1 MTMTGTTWYG
11 SDLRHFPGTAAS
23 AVAIVASGASAV
35 VAAAAPA
42 AAFGYAAA
50 GQNRDCYCLQRR
62 QPSDPQE
69 RAGTGTPQPV
79 VGKFWDPGARDVII
93 AHDALG

>member
-1 MTMTGTTWYG
+1 MTGTTWYG
-11 SDLRHFPGTAAS
+11 SDLRHSPGTAAS

-35 VAAAAPA
+35 VAAAAAPA

-62 QPSDPQE
+62 QPSDRQE
-69 RAGTGTPQPV
+69 QAGTGTPQPV